1 MKFWN
6 SLVAQEVA
14 AVISAL
20 VLAIGA
26 VIEYW
31 SKIKVL
37 GLLALKWILRRSTAF
52 DRCTFRRL
60 LIHSVGPI
68 LVVLGIAGE
77 FVFEGRTFVLGYR
90 QEQQSES
97 AVVSLREKASAN
109 ERDAE
114 QLRKDAAKLTKD
126 AEDERLA
133 RVKIEASVA
142 WRRLSEQQ
150 KNDLGKKLEKYA
162 GLALVRYN
170 GGDSEA
176 AAFAVSI
183 EDALSR
189 AHWRKYS
196 ATSPYMSSSQLP
208 TADENVLAKAGF
220 FTGVAIEGGDSSTLA
235 AVRTLIKLL
244 VDAGF
249 DAGRGWVPPMYPK
262 DSSVRASAQER
273 QAIEVYVKHRP
284 EGPQGEYK
292 LQAEREPKA
301 KKKQAQSS
309 QVTK

>member
-1 MKFWN
+1 MVVVGVALELLVIRHEWRDDMETWALAHFGVLRSPGRP
-6 SLVAQEVA
+6 SLVKFLVEVA
-14 AVISAL
+14 SVLLITAGIVGELWIGIEITSINGTLRSKNTELRTVSDQLVAL
-20 VLAIGA
+20 VN
-26 VIEYW
+26 
-31 SKIKVL
+31 
-37 GLLALKWILRRSTAF
+37 
-52 DRCTFRRL
+52 
-60 LIHSVGPI
+60 
-68 LVVLGIAGE
+68 
-77 FVFEGRTFVLGYR
+77 
-90 QEQQSES
+90 SE
-97 AVVSLREKASAN
+97 AEEAKKEAN
-109 ERDAE
+109 
-114 QLRKDAAKLTKD
+114 AAD
-126 AEDERLA
+126 LA

-150 KNDLGKKLEKYA
+150 KNDFGKKLEKYA
-162 GLALVRYN
+162 GLALVQYN

-208 TADENVLAKAGF
+208 TADEKVLAKAGF
-220 FTGVAIEGGDSSTLA
+220 FTGVAIQGGDSSTLA

-249 DAGRGWVPPMYPK
+249 DAGQGWTPPMYPK

-273 QAIEVYVKHRP
+273 QTIEVYVKHRP

-292 LQAEREPKA
+292 LQAEREAKA

-309 QVTK
+309 QVAK